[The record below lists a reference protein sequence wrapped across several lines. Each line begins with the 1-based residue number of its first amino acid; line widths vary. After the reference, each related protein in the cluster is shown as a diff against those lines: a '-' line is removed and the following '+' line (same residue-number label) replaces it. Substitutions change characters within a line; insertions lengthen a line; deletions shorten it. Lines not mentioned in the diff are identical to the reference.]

1 MKLFVAATLAATATA
16 FAPGAFNARNGMALN
31 AGIAETLETLQGP
44 EIFWGSEGV
53 AAGFD
58 EADIK
63 GYDMFSKLSAALKE
77 NGVEIPDGEYTLLAP
92 ADSAFDKHAQND
104 GSPITADVLKYHV
117 IDGKVPFD
125 SITGDQKTLNG
136 KSLTYQRKFRKTW
149 LDNAIIGLKSEG
161 PSKSCN
167 WPSDVQ
173 CDNGIIH
180 AIDTVLIPK

>member
-1 MKLFVAATLAATATA
+1 MGTATA

-31 AGIAETLETLQGP
+31 AVIAETLETLQGP

-117 IDGKVPFD
+117 IMERFQ
-125 SITGDQKTLNG
+125 SIQLPAT
-136 KSLTYQRKFRKTW
+136 RK
-149 LDNAIIGLKSEG
+149 LLME
-161 PSKSCN
+161 
-167 WPSDVQ
+167 
-173 CDNGIIH
+173 
-180 AIDTVLIPK
+180 